1 MPCHIDITQRD
12 LTMFRR
18 TWSWLQCRQQ
28 RYCLLLCR
36 LMNVTWS
43 RNSSSTCRRTS
54 LSLHCCRRRKMQCM
68 YCVWGHLVL
77 EFSNEKPKICWSI
90 ENLVNLPVNN
100 SEQFE
105 NWTFY
110 SQKDFNRDQLGFNH
124 ETGRSIFLGQF
135 YSKNKEKLH
144 NYFLDKIDRE
154 YYFYQPYVS
163 LNSLLGLYFGTT
175 PWWGKRVRT
184 GGTCLA
190 C

>member
-1 MPCHIDITQRD
+1 
-12 LTMFRR
+12 
-18 TWSWLQCRQQ
+18 
-28 RYCLLLCR
+28 
-36 LMNVTWS
+36 
-43 RNSSSTCRRTS
+43 
-54 LSLHCCRRRKMQCM
+54 M

-90 ENLVNLPVNN
+90 ENLVNLQVNN

-154 YYFYQPYVS
+154 YYFYQQYRTS
-163 LNSLLGLYFGTT
+163 LSTLFWVYTLERHPGEA
-175 PWWGKRVRT
+175 KS
-184 GGTCLA
+184 
-190 C
+190 